1 MHTLTR
7 WNAIERN
14 GEMLSPEFS
23 RSPSS
28 SSSLRWFILFD
39 VECGPKTKKQ
49 EKKRS
54 QPLSSKVTFKIK
66 LVPWVPNLAKYIT

>member
-14 GEMLSPEFS
+14 GEMLPPEFS

-28 SSSLRWFILFD
+28 FSSLRWFILFD
-39 VECGPKTKKQ
+39 VECEPKIKKQ
-49 EKKRS
+49 EKNEAS
-54 QPLSSKVTFKIK
+54 LFPLKLPSKSSLFRGYLTSLNI
-66 LVPWVPNLAKYIT
+66 